1 MYYADF
7 IARIFKSAKVKYHM
21 FENESTWFKT
31 LMQKGEE
38 DFRARYE
45 DAVLRVKE
53 ELGKTYP
60 MIIDGKRINADGVFP
75 VLSPIDIRIVVAHF
89 QSGKAEHALTAIGA
103 AKNAF
108 KHWSM
113 TDYKERI
120 KIFRKAADIMSNKKY
135 ELSALL
141 TFENGKNRYESVAD
155 VDEAIDFL
163 RYYSEQMEVNNGF
176 VKPTKSAYPDE
187 KGRSVMKPYGVWA
200 VIAPFNFPM
209 ALTDGMC
216 AGAIITGN
224 TVVLK
229 PASDTPLTAYKFCEI
244 LEEAGLT
251 SGVINFITGSGS
263 VVGKALIESD
273 DVDGIVFT
281 GSREVGLSIYRQANA
296 KRPKPVITEMGGK
309 NPALVTKNADLDKAV
324 DGVMRAAFSYSGQ
337 KCSACSRVYVHEN
350 LRDEFVDRLVKRTK
364 ELVVGNPLNK
374 DTYMGPVINESAY
387 EKYKKHIE
395 VARKDG
401 KILVGGNVV
410 TDGEL
415 KHGYYVQPTIVDKLP
430 KEHIMFKEELFVPIL
445 TIADY
450 KEFDEAIKLC
460 NGVDYGLT
468 AGIFSNDQNEIKEF
482 LEKIEAGVVYVNRA
496 RSATTGAMVGCQPFV
511 GWKYSGISG
520 KGTGSEY
527 YLTLFMREQSQTVC
541 T

>member
-1 MYYADF
+1 
-7 IARIFKSAKVKYHM
+7 M
-21 FENESTWFKT
+21 FGNESTLFKAS
-31 LMQKGEE
+31 MHKGEE
-38 DFRARYE
+38 DFHARYE

-53 ELGKTYP
+53 DLGKTYH
-60 MIIDGKRINADGVFP
+60 MIIDGKRINADGVFSD
-75 VLSPIDIRIVVAHF
+75 LSPIDTRVVVAHF
-89 QSGKAEHALTAIGA
+89 QNGKTEHALSAITS
-103 AKNAF
+103 AKKAF
-108 KHWSM
+108 KHWSR

-141 TFENGKNRYESVAD
+141 TFENGKNRYESVGD

-163 RYYSEQMEVNNGF
+163 RYYAEQMEINNGF
-176 VKPTKSAYPDE
+176 IKPTKSAYPDE
-187 KGRSVMKPYGVWA
+187 KSQSVMKPYGVWA

-209 ALTDGMC
+209 AITDGMC

-244 LEEAGLT
+244 LEEAGLPA
-251 SGVINFITGSGS
+251 GVINFVTGSGS

-281 GSREVGLSIYRQANA
+281 GSRDVGLSIYRQASA

-309 NPALVTKNADLDKAV
+309 NPALVTKNTDLDKAV

-337 KCSACSRVYVHEN
+337 KCSACSRVYVHES
-350 LRDEFVDRLVKRTK
+350 LRNEFVDRLAKRTK
-364 ELVVGNPLNK
+364 ELKVGNPLNR
-374 DTYMGPVINESAY
+374 DVYIGPVINESAY
-387 EKYKKHIE
+387 ENFKKHSE
-395 VARKDG
+395 LARKDG
-401 KILVGGNVV
+401 KILAGGNVI

-415 KHGYYVQPTIVDKLP
+415 KHGYYVQPTIVDGLP
-430 KEHIMFKEELFVPIL
+430 KDHLLFKEELFVPIL
-445 TIADY
+445 AVADY
-450 KEFDEAIKLC
+450 KDFDEALRLC
-460 NGVDYGLT
+460 NNVDYGLT
-468 AGIFSNDQNEIKEF
+468 AGIFSNDQQEVKEF
-482 LEKIEAGVVYVNRA
+482 LDKIEAGVVYVNRA

>member
-1 MYYADF
+1 
-7 IARIFKSAKVKYHM
+7 M
-21 FENESTWFKT
+21 FENESTWSRA
-31 LMQKGEE
+31 LMHKGEE
-38 DFRARYE
+38 DFHARYE
-45 DAVLRVKE
+45 DAALRVKE
-53 ELGKTYP
+53 ELGKTFP
-60 MIIDGKRINADGVFP
+60 MIIDGKEVNADGAFP
-75 VLSPIDIRIVVAHF
+75 DLSPIDRRIIVAHF
-89 QSGKAEHALTAIGA
+89 QMGKTEHALSAISA

-108 KHWSM
+108 RTWSM
-113 TDYKERI
+113 TDYRERVRI
-120 KIFRKAADIMSNKKY
+120 MKKAADIMSSRKY

-141 TFENGKNRYESVAD
+141 TFENGKNRYESLGD

-163 RYYSEQMEVNNGF
+163 RYYAEQMEINNGF
-176 VKPTKSAYPDE
+176 IKPMKSAYPDE
-187 KGRSVMKPYGVWA
+187 RSRSVMKPFGVWA

-209 ALTDGMC
+209 AITDGMC

-244 LEEAGLT
+244 LEEAGLP

-281 GSREVGLSIYRQANA
+281 GSRDVGLSIYGQANS

-309 NPALVTKNADLDKAV
+309 NPALITKNADLEKAV
-324 DGVMRAAFSYSGQ
+324 EGVMRAAFGYSGQ
-337 KCSACSRVYVHEN
+337 KCSACSRVYVHES
-350 LRDEFVDRLVKRTK
+350 LKREFVERLAKRTK
-364 ELVVGNPLNK
+364 DLKVGNPLNR
-374 DTYMGPVINESAY
+374 DVYIGPVINEGAY
-387 EKYKKHIE
+387 ENFKKYAA
-395 VARKDG
+395 VAAKDG
-401 KILVGGNVV
+401 KVLAGGNAL

-415 KHGYYVQPTIVDKLP
+415 QHGYFVQPTIVDALP
-430 KEHIMFKEELFVPIL
+430 KDHKLFKEELFVPIL
-445 TIADY
+445 AVAEYRD
-450 KEFDEAIKLC
+450 FDEAVRLC
-460 NGVDYGLT
+460 NDADYGLT
-468 AGIFSNDQNEIKEF
+468 AGIFSKDENEVREF
-482 LEKIEAGVVYVNRA
+482 LDRIEAGVVYVNRA

-541 T
+541 V

>member
-1 MYYADF
+1 
-7 IARIFKSAKVKYHM
+7 M
-21 FENESTWFKT
+21 FDNESTWSKA
-31 LMQKGEE
+31 LMHKGEE
-38 DFRARYE
+38 DFHARYE
-45 DAVLRVKE
+45 DAVLLVKK

-60 MIIDGKRINADGVFP
+60 LIIDGKRINVDGTFP
-75 VLSPIDIRIVVAHF
+75 DLSPIDTRIVVAHF
-89 QSGKAEHALTAIGA
+89 QSGKTEHALSAIEA
-103 AKNAF
+103 AKKAF

-113 TDYKERI
+113 TDYKERV
-120 KIFRKAADIMSNKKY
+120 KIFRKAADIMSNRKY

-141 TFENGKNRYESVAD
+141 TFENGKSRYESVAD

-163 RYYSEQMEVNNGF
+163 RYYAEQMEANNGF

-187 KGRSVMKPYGVWA
+187 KSKSVMKPYGVWA

-209 ALTDGMC
+209 AITDGMC

-244 LEEAGLT
+244 LEEAGLPL
-251 SGVINFITGSGS
+251 GVINFVTGSGS

-273 DVDGIVFT
+273 DVSGIVFT
-281 GSREVGLSIYRQANA
+281 GSRDVGLSIYRQASA

-309 NPALVTKNADLDKAV
+309 NPTIVTKNADLDKAA

-337 KCSACSRVYVHEN
+337 KCSACSRVYVHES
-350 LRDEFVDRLVKRTK
+350 LRNEFLDSLVRRTR
-364 ELVVGNPLNK
+364 ELKVGNPLNR
-374 DTYMGPVINESAY
+374 DVYIGPVINENAY
-387 EKYKKHIE
+387 ENFKKYSEI
-395 VARKDG
+395 ARKDG
-401 KILVGGNVV
+401 KILAGGNVV

-415 KHGYYVQPTIVDKLP
+415 VHGYYVQPTIVDGLP
-430 KEHIMFKEELFVPIL
+430 KDHMFFKEELFLPIL
-445 TIADY
+445 AVADY
-450 KEFDEAIKLC
+450 KDFDEALRLC
-460 NGVDYGLT
+460 NNVDYGLT
-468 AGIFSNDQNEIKEF
+468 AGIFSKDQQEINEF
-482 LEKIEAGVVYVNRA
+482 LDNIEAGVVYVNRT

-527 YLTLFMREQSQTVC
+527 YLALFMKEQSQTTC
-541 T
+541 I

>member
-1 MYYADF
+1 
-7 IARIFKSAKVKYHM
+7 M

-38 DFRARYE
+38 DFHARYE
-45 DAVLRVKE
+45 DAVLKVKE
-53 ELGKTYP
+53 ELGKTYSI
-60 MIIDGKRINADGVFP
+60 IIDGKRINADGVFP
-75 VLSPIDIRIVVAHF
+75 VLSPIDMRVFVAHF
-89 QSGKAEHALTAIGA
+89 QSGKAGHALTAIDA
-103 AKNAF
+103 AKNEF
-108 KHWSM
+108 KHWSG
-113 TDYKERI
+113 TDYKQRI

-141 TFENGKNRYESVAD
+141 TFENGKNRYESVGD
-155 VDEAIDFL
+155 VDEAIDFV
-163 RYYSEQMEVNNGF
+163 RYYAEQMEVINGF

-187 KGRSVMKPYGVWA
+187 KSKSVMKPYGVWA

-244 LEEAGLT
+244 LEEAGLP
-251 SGVINFITGSGS
+251 SGVINFVTGSGS
-263 VVGKALIESD
+263 VVGNALIESD

-281 GSREVGLSIYRQANA
+281 GSREVGLSIYKQANA

-324 DGVMRAAFSYSGQ
+324 DGVMRAAFGYSGQ
-337 KCSACSRVYVHEN
+337 KCSACSRAFVHEN
-350 LRDEFVDRLVKRTK
+350 LRNEFLDRLVKRTK

-374 DTYMGPVINESAY
+374 DTYIGPVINESAY

-415 KHGYYVQPTIVDKLP
+415 KHGYYVRPTIVDKLP
-430 KEHIMFKEELFVPIL
+430 KEHMMFKDELFVPIL
-445 TIADY
+445 TVADY
-450 KEFDEAIKLC
+450 KDFNEAIKLC
-460 NGVDYGLT
+460 NSVDYGLT
-468 AGIFSNDQNEIKEF
+468 AGIFSNDQNEINEF

-527 YLTLFMREQSQTVC
+527 YLTIFMREQSQTIC
-541 T
+541 S

>member
-1 MYYADF
+1 
-7 IARIFKSAKVKYHM
+7 M
-21 FENESTWFKT
+21 FDNESTLFRAS
-31 LMQKGEE
+31 MHKGEE
-38 DFRARYE
+38 DFHARYE
-45 DAVLRVKE
+45 DAILRVKE

-60 MIIDGKRINADGVFP
+60 MIIDGKRINADGAFP
-75 VLSPIDIRIVVAHF
+75 DLSPIDTRVVVAHF
-89 QSGKAEHALTAIGA
+89 QNGKAEHALSAIAA
-103 AKNAF
+103 AKKAF
-108 KHWSM
+108 KQWSG

-120 KIFRKAADIMSNKKY
+120 KIMRRAADIMSKKKY

-141 TFENGKNRYESVAD
+141 TFENGKNRYEAIGD

-163 RYYSEQMEVNNGF
+163 RYYAEQMEVNKGF
-176 VKPTKSAYPDE
+176 IKPTKSAYLDE
-187 KGRSVMKPYGVWA
+187 KSQSVMKPYGVWA

-209 ALTDGMC
+209 AITDGMC

-244 LEEAGLT
+244 LEEAGLPT
-251 SGVINFITGSGS
+251 GVINFVTGSGS

-281 GSREVGLSIYRQANA
+281 GSRDVGLSIYRQANA
-296 KRPKPVITEMGGK
+296 KRPKAVITEMGGK
-309 NPALVTKNADLDKAV
+309 NPTLVTKNADLDKAV

-337 KCSACSRVYVHEN
+337 KCSACSRVYVHES
-350 LRDEFVDRLVKRTK
+350 LRNEFVDRLAKRTK
-364 ELVVGNPLNK
+364 ELKVGNPLNR
-374 DTYMGPVINESAY
+374 DVYIGPVINESAY
-387 EKYKKHIE
+387 ENFKKHSE
-395 VARKDG
+395 LARKDG
-401 KILVGGNVV
+401 KIVTGGNVV

-415 KHGYYVQPTIVDKLP
+415 KHGYYVQPTIVDGLP
-430 KEHIMFKEELFVPIL
+430 KDHVLFKEELFVPIVAV
-445 TIADY
+445 ADY
-450 KEFDEAIKLC
+450 KDFDEALRLC
-460 NGVDYGLT
+460 NNVDYGLT
-468 AGIFSNDQNEIKEF
+468 AGIFSNDQQEVKAF
-482 LEKIEAGVVYVNRA
+482 LDKIESGVVYVNRA

-527 YLTLFMREQSQTVC
+527 YLTLFMREQSQTTC